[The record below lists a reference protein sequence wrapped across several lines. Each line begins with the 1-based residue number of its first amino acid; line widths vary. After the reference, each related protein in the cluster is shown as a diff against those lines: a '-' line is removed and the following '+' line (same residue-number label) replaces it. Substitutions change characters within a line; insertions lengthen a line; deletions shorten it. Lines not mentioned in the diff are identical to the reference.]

1 MAENS
6 RAKCGTSSQKRRRPN
21 PLAVPTGILWERD
34 PHTAA
39 KHTLLRRYMS
49 AWFPIMAKQFRDV
62 GITFFDGFAGPGQ
75 YTNAQE
81 SSPAIAMEQALR
93 SEVTCYGTQT
103 RLVFV
108 EVHRGR
114 AEHLENLLDARFPLA
129 TRPPGLV
136 MRVHRGK
143 CGDLFEQVIAD
154 VGGWDGPVFA
164 NLDGW
169 GADTDYEIVQ
179 RIAQQQSS
187 EVLVTFE
194 DQFFIRFANGEQQA
208 GERVFGHSDWRRVD
222 QLPTAEKKPFLLDL
236 YREGLHSAGFPHVLT
251 FEMIDEGGHSLHLF
265 FGTTNKVAVR
275 KFKDGLWEVDGVSG
289 QRFRDPRD
297 PNQMSFDILHPDFTP
312 LESRILELLDGRDYN
327 MAELCEDALLE
338 TIYRRDRRQA
348 RCGPAHRAAQSG
360 SGEHRPVI
368 RGSRASP
375 GGAATVRGCAG
386 TWGAGWLRVPEQGS
400 RPCWNR

>member
-1 MAENS
+1 M
-6 RAKCGTSSQKRRRPN
+6 
-21 PLAVPTGILWERD
+21 AVPTGILWERD

-49 AWFPIMAKQFRDV
+49 AWFPIMARQFRDI
-62 GITFFDGFAGPGQ
+62 GITFFDGFAGPGE
-75 YTNAQE
+75 YKNAQV

-93 SEVTCYGTQT
+93 SEVTRWGTQT

-108 EVHRGR
+108 EDHLGR
-114 AEHLENLLDARFPLA
+114 AEHLQKLLDARFPTT
-129 TRPPGLV
+129 TRPAGLV
-136 MRVHRGK
+136 MSVHRGK
-143 CGDLFEQVIAD
+143 CADLFEQAIAE

-169 GADTDYEIVQ
+169 GVDTDYEIVR

-222 QLPTAEKKPFLLDL
+222 GLPTAGKKPFLLDL
-236 YREGLHSAGFPHVLT
+236 YRKGLHSAGFPYVLT

-265 FGTTNKVAVR
+265 FGTSNKVAVE

-312 LESRILELLDGRDYN
+312 LESRILELLGEREYS
-327 MAELCEDALLE
+327 MEELREDALLE
-338 TIYRRDRRQA
+338 TIYKKAHVKRVVDQLLSQSKVEQVRTGRSYADRAFRL
-348 RCGPAHRAAQSG
+348 AA
-360 SGEHRPVI
+360 ER
-368 RGSRASP
+368 
-375 GGAATVRGCAG
+375 
-386 TWGAGWLRVPEQGS
+386 LF
-400 RPCWNR
+400 

>member
-1 MAENS
+1 M
-6 RAKCGTSSQKRRRPN
+6 
-21 PLAVPTGILWERD
+21 AVPTGILWGRD

-49 AWFPIMAKQFRDV
+49 AWFPIMANHFRDN
-62 GITFFDGFAGPGQ
+62 GITFFDGFAGPGE

-81 SSPAIAMEQALR
+81 SSPAIAMRQALR
-93 SEVTCYGTQT
+93 SDVRCYGTQT

-108 EVHRGR
+108 EDHRGR
-114 AEHLENLLDARFPLA
+114 YEHLKSLLDTRFPLR

-136 MRVHRGK
+136 MSVCHGR
-143 CGDLFEQVIAD
+143 CGDLFERAIAE

-179 RIAQQQSS
+179 RIGQQQSS

-194 DQFFIRFANGEQQA
+194 DQFFIRFANGEQRA

-222 QLPTAEKKPFLLDL
+222 QLATAEKKPFLLNL
-236 YREGLHSAGFPHVLT
+236 YLEGLHSAGFLYVLT
-251 FEMIDEGGHSLHLF
+251 FEMIDEGGHSLQLF
-265 FGTTNKVAVR
+265 FGTTNRLAVE

-297 PNQMSFDILHPDFTP
+297 PNQMSFDILRPDFTP
-312 LESRILELLDGRDYN
+312 LERRILELLGERN
-327 MAELCEDALLE
+327 HNLEELGEDALLE
-338 TIYRRDRRQA
+338 TIYKKVHVKPAVDRLIEQRRVEQVSTGRSHVDRVVRLA
-348 RCGPAHRAAQSG
+348 
-360 SGEHRPVI
+360 E
-368 RGSRASP
+368 SR
-375 GGAATVRGCAG
+375 
-386 TWGAGWLRVPEQGS
+386 LF
-400 RPCWNR
+400 

>member
-6 RAKCGTSSQKRRRPN
+6 RAKCGTSSRKRRRPN

-49 AWFPIMAKQFRDV
+49 AWFPIMANRFRDT
-62 GITFFDGFAGPGQ
+62 GITFFDGFAGPGE
-75 YTNAQE
+75 YTNARD

-93 SEVTCYGTQT
+93 SDVTCYGTQT

-108 EVHRGR
+108 EDHHGR
-114 AEHLENLLDARFPLA
+114 FEHLEGLLDARFPL
-129 TRPPGLV
+129 TIRPSGLAV
-136 MRVHRGK
+136 RVRRGK
-143 CGDLFEQVIAD
+143 CGDRFEQAIAD

-169 GADTDYEIVQ
+169 GADTDYKIVQ

-208 GERVFGHSDWRRVD
+208 GERVFGHGDWRNVD
-222 QLPTAEKKPFLLDL
+222 QLPTAEKRTFLLGL
-236 YREGLHSAGFPHVLT
+236 YREGLHSAGFLYVLT

-265 FGTTNKVAVR
+265 FGTTNKVAVE

-297 PNQMSFDILHPDFTP
+297 PNQMSFDILQPDFTP
-312 LESRILELLDGRDYN
+312 LESRVLELLDGRDHS
-327 MAELCEDALLE
+327 MAELREDALLE
-338 TIYRRDRRQA
+338 TIYKKTHVKPVVDRLIEQRRVELVSTGRSYADRVLRL
-348 RCGPAHRAAQSG
+348 AQ
-360 SGEHRPVI
+360 RP
-368 RGSRASP
+368 
-375 GGAATVRGCAG
+375 
-386 TWGAGWLRVPEQGS
+386 LF
-400 RPCWNR
+400 